1 MKKYSKKTIREAI
14 AFWTKQ
20 LETGRFVSESG
31 LLDQNKC
38 DKIIETV
45 ARELGCRLVLRV
57 GDSRMIPVNGMA
69 DLFGKLDMQT
79 AGDLKDIMYDV
90 VMEDPEQY
98 GVETHDDSDLS
109 PEGYGPA
116 SYPDER
122 QAEGVAVEL
131 AEQKVDEFKDWLMDT
146 VERFCETNG
155 SDAPVS
161 AQAFLDFLGNE
172 LKPYV
177 AGGRV
182 DWTVVNGMNVFPIMV
197 DDDDYIALYFR
208 KAAGL

>member
-20 LETGRFVSESG
+20 LESGRFVSESG

-38 DKIIETV
+38 DKLVETV
-45 ARELGCRLVLRV
+45 ARGLGGGLVLRV
-57 GDSRMIPVNGMA
+57 GDSRMIPVNSMA
-69 DLFGKLDMQT
+69 DFYGKLDMQA

-98 GVETHDDSDLS
+98 GIEMHDDSDFS
-109 PEGYGPA
+109 SEGYGPA

-122 QAEGVAVEL
+122 QADDKAGEL
-131 AEQKVDEFKDWLMDT
+131 AEEKVDEFKDWFMDM
-146 VERFCETNG
+146 VERFCEMNG
-155 SDAPVS
+155 SDVPVS
-161 AQAFLDFLGNE
+161 AEAFLDFLKNE

-182 DWTVVNGMNVFPIMV
+182 DWTMVNGMTVFPIMV
-197 DDDDYIALYFR
+197 DDDDFIALYFR
-208 KAAGL
+208 KTT

>member
-20 LETGRFVSESG
+20 LESGRFVSESG

-38 DKIIETV
+38 DKLVETV
-45 ARELGCRLVLRV
+45 ARELGCGFVLRV

-69 DLFGKLDMQT
+69 DFYGKLDMQA

-98 GVETHDDSDLS
+98 GIEMHDDSDLS

-122 QAEGVAVEL
+122 QADDKAGEL
-131 AEQKVDEFKDWLMDT
+131 AEEKVDEFKDWFMDM
-146 VERFCETNG
+146 VERFCEMNG
-155 SDAPVS
+155 SDVPVS
-161 AQAFLDFLGNE
+161 AEAFLDFLKNE

-182 DWTVVNGMNVFPIMV
+182 DWTMVNGMTVFPIMV
-197 DDDDYIALYFR
+197 DDDDFIALYFR
-208 KAAGL
+208 KTT